1 MSIKV
6 IRPIASWLVARPQ
19 NAVIGLAGTLLLPF
33 AQIIS
38 GTVMALLVF
47 KHGAGIA
54 AAQGAIATA
63 ILAVVSLLVSASVSQ
78 VLGNAL
84 LIWVPVILL
93 VVMMR
98 GWRSL
103 TLTLQV
109 TVIAAML
116 ITLGFYAVLGDPNVF
131 WGEILVRISDSF
143 RDMGLTQHA
152 DILVEERD
160 IIAPQMT
167 VLVVI
172 TTWSLYAVVLL
183 LGYAVYRTLPG
194 ITGNFGLFRD
204 LNFGRVLALTMAV
217 ASVIAMLTGAVWLQ
231 NFAFVIFALF
241 WLQGLAIIHW
251 LHAHKRVPLAV
262 VILVYALIPLLNAL
276 LVMGLAVVGYIDAWF
291 GFRTRKS
298 AI

>member
-1 MSIKV
+1 MM
-6 IRPIASWLVARPQ
+6 RPIASWLVARPQ

-47 KHGAGIA
+47 KHGAALA
-54 AAQGAIATA
+54 AAQGGIATA
-63 ILAVVSLLVSASVSQ
+63 ILAILSLVVSASVSQ

-84 LIWVPVILL
+84 MVWAPVILL

-109 TVIAAML
+109 TVIAAMVV
-116 ITLGFYAVLGDPNVF
+116 TLGFYLSLGDPSVF
-131 WGEILVRISDSF
+131 WSEVLVRISDSF
-143 RDMGLTQHA
+143 RDMGLEQHA
-152 DILVEERD
+152 DILVEQREL
-160 IIAPQMT
+160 IAPQMT

-172 TTWSLYAVVLL
+172 TTWSIYTMVLL
-183 LGYAVYRTLPG
+183 LGYAVYRMLPG
-194 ITGNFGLFRD
+194 ITADFGRFRD

-217 ASVIAMLTGAVWLQ
+217 ASVIATLTGAVWLQ
-231 NFAFVIFALF
+231 NFAFVIFAMF
-241 WLQGLAIIHW
+241 WLQGLAIVHW
-251 LHAHKRVPLAV
+251 LHSQGRLPLAV

-291 GFRTRKS
+291 GFRKAKLAT
-298 AI
+298 

>member
-1 MSIKV
+1 M
-6 IRPIASWLVARPQ
+6 RPISSWLVARPQ

-47 KHGAGIA
+47 KHGAAVA
-54 AAQGAIATA
+54 AAQGAVATA

-84 LIWVPVILL
+84 LIWAPVILL

-116 ITLGFYAVLGDPNVF
+116 VTLGFYAALGDPNVF

-143 RDMGLTQHA
+143 REMGLTQHA
-152 DILVEERD
+152 DILVQERD
-160 IIAPQMT
+160 LIAPQMT

-183 LGYAVYRTLPG
+183 LGYAAYRTLPG
-194 ITGNFGLFRD
+194 ITSNFGLFRD
-204 LNFGRVLALTMAV
+204 LNFGRVLALIMAT
-217 ASVIAMLTGAVWLQ
+217 ASVVAMLTGAIWLQ
-231 NFAFVIFALF
+231 NFAFVIFAMF
-241 WLQGLAIIHW
+241 WLQGLAIVHW
-251 LHAHKRVPLAV
+251 LHANKRVPLAV
-262 VILVYALIPLLNAL
+262 IILVYALIPLLNAL

-291 GFRTRKS
+291 GFRTRK
-298 AI
+298 AAL

>member
-1 MSIKV
+1 M
-6 IRPIASWLVARPQ
+6 RPLASWLVARPQ

-33 AQIIS
+33 AQIFS

-47 KHGAGIA
+47 KHGAALA
-54 AAQGAIATA
+54 AVQGVVATA
-63 ILAVVSLLVSASVSQ
+63 ILAIISLLVSASATQ
-78 VLGNAL
+78 VLANAL
-84 LIWVPVILL
+84 VIWVPVILL

-116 ITLGFYAVLGDPNVF
+116 VTLAFYAVLGDPNVF
-131 WGEILVRISDSF
+131 WGEVLVRISDSF
-143 RDMGLTQHA
+143 REMGLVQHA
-152 DILVEERD
+152 DILVEQRD

-167 VLVVI
+167 ILVVL
-172 TTWSLYAVVLL
+172 TTWSLYALVLL

-194 ITGNFGLFRD
+194 VTSDFGRFRD

-231 NFAFVIFALF
+231 NFAFVIFAMF

-251 LHAHKRVPLAV
+251 LHSQGRLPLAV
-262 VILVYALIPLLNAL
+262 VILAYALIPVLNAL

-291 GFRTRKS
+291 GFRARKAAS
-298 AI
+298 

>member
-1 MSIKV
+1 M
-6 IRPIASWLVARPQ
+6 RPIASWLVARPQ
-19 NAVIGLAGTLLLPF
+19 NAVLGLAGTLLLPF

-47 KHGAGIA
+47 KHGPALA
-54 AAQGAIATA
+54 AVQGVVATA
-63 ILAVVSLLVSASVSQ
+63 ILAIISLLVNASVSQ

-109 TVIAAML
+109 TVILAML
-116 ITLGFYAVLGDPNVF
+116 VTLGIYAVLGDPNVF
-131 WGEILVRISDSF
+131 WGEVLMRISESF
-143 RDMGLTQHA
+143 RDMGLVQHA

-160 IIAPQMT
+160 LIAPQMT

-183 LGYAVYRTLPG
+183 LGYAAYRMLPG

-204 LNFGRVLALTMAV
+204 LNFGRVLALTMAL

-231 NFAFVIFALF
+231 NFAFVVFALF
-241 WLQGLAIIHW
+241 WLQGLAIVHW
-251 LHAHKRVPLAV
+251 LHAKGRLPLAV

-291 GFRTRKS
+291 GFRTRKP
-298 AI
+298 AL

>member
-1 MSIKV
+1 M
-6 IRPIASWLVARPQ
+6 RPIASWLVARPQ

-38 GTVMALLVF
+38 GTLMALLVF
-47 KHGAGIA
+47 KHGAAVA

-63 ILAVVSLLVSASVSQ
+63 ILAVISLLVSASVSH

-84 LIWVPVILL
+84 VIWGPVILL

-143 RDMGLTQHA
+143 REMGLTQHA
-152 DILVEERD
+152 DILVQERD
-160 IIAPQMT
+160 VIAPQMT

-183 LGYAVYRTLPG
+183 LGYAVYRALPG
-194 ITGNFGLFRD
+194 ITSNFGLFRD

-231 NFAFVIFALF
+231 NFAFVIFAMF

-251 LHAHKRVPLAV
+251 LHANKRVPLAV

-291 GFRTRKS
+291 GFRRRKP
-298 AI
+298 AL

>member
-1 MSIKV
+1 M
-6 IRPIASWLVARPQ
+6 RPISSWLVARPQ

-47 KHGAGIA
+47 KHGAAVA
-54 AAQGAIATA
+54 AAQGAVATA

-84 LIWVPVILL
+84 VIWAPVILL

-143 RDMGLTQHA
+143 REMGLTQHA
-152 DILVEERD
+152 DILVQERD
-160 IIAPQMT
+160 LIAPQMT

-194 ITGNFGLFRD
+194 ITSNFGLFRD
-204 LNFGRVLALTMAV
+204 LNFGRVLALIMAT
-217 ASVIAMLTGAVWLQ
+217 ASVVAMLTGAVWLQ
-231 NFAFVIFALF
+231 NFAFVIFAMF
-241 WLQGLAIIHW
+241 WLQGLAIVHW
-251 LHAHKRVPLAV
+251 LHANKRLPLAV
-262 VILVYALIPLLNAL
+262 IILVYALIPLLNAL

-291 GFRTRKS
+291 GFRTRKP
-298 AI
+298 AL

>member
-1 MSIKV
+1 M
-6 IRPIASWLVARPQ
+6 RPISSWLVARPQ

-47 KHGAGIA
+47 KHGAAVA
-54 AAQGAIATA
+54 AAQGAVATA

-84 LIWVPVILL
+84 LIWAPVILL

-116 ITLGFYAVLGDPNVF
+116 VTLGFYAALGDPNVF

-143 RDMGLTQHA
+143 REMGLTQHA
-152 DILVEERD
+152 DILVQERD
-160 IIAPQMT
+160 LIAPQMT

-183 LGYAVYRTLPG
+183 LGYAAYRALPG
-194 ITGNFGLFRD
+194 ITSNFGLFRD
-204 LNFGRVLALTMAV
+204 LNFGRVLALIMAT
-217 ASVIAMLTGAVWLQ
+217 ASVVAMLTGAIWLQ
-231 NFAFVIFALF
+231 NFAFVIFAMF
-241 WLQGLAIIHW
+241 WLQGLAIVHW
-251 LHAHKRVPLAV
+251 LHANKRVPLAV
-262 VILVYALIPLLNAL
+262 VIVVYALIPLLNAL
-276 LVMGLAVVGYIDAWF
+276 LVMGLAVAGYIDAWF
-291 GFRTRKS
+291 DFRRRKT
-298 AI
+298 AL

>member
-1 MSIKV
+1 M
-6 IRPIASWLVARPQ
+6 RPIVSWLVARPQ

-38 GTVMALLVF
+38 GTLMALLVF
-47 KHGAGIA
+47 KHGAAVA

-63 ILAVVSLLVSASVSQ
+63 ILAVISLLVSASVSH

-84 LIWVPVILL
+84 VIWGPVILL

-143 RDMGLTQHA
+143 REMGLTQHA
-152 DILVEERD
+152 DILVQERD
-160 IIAPQMT
+160 VIAPQMT

-183 LGYAVYRTLPG
+183 LGYAVYRALPG
-194 ITGNFGLFRD
+194 ITSNFGLFRD

-231 NFAFVIFALF
+231 NFAFVIFAMF

-251 LHAHKRVPLAV
+251 LHANKRVPLAV

-291 GFRTRKS
+291 GFRRRKP
-298 AI
+298 AL

>member
-1 MSIKV
+1 
-6 IRPIASWLVARPQ
+6 LVARPQ

-47 KHGAGIA
+47 KHGAAVA
-54 AAQGAIATA
+54 AAQGAVATA

-84 LIWVPVILL
+84 VIWAPVILL

-143 RDMGLTQHA
+143 REMGLTQHA
-152 DILVEERD
+152 DILAQERD
-160 IIAPQMT
+160 LIAPQMT

-194 ITGNFGLFRD
+194 ITSNFGLFRD
-204 LNFGRVLALTMAV
+204 LNFGRVLALIMAT
-217 ASVIAMLTGAVWLQ
+217 ASVVAMLTGAIWLQ
-231 NFAFVIFALF
+231 NFAFVIFAMF
-241 WLQGLAIIHW
+241 WLQGLAIVHW
-251 LHAHKRVPLAV
+251 LHANKRVPLAV
-262 VILVYALIPLLNAL
+262 IILVYALMPLLNAL

-291 GFRTRKS
+291 GFRTRKP
-298 AI
+298 AL

>member
-1 MSIKV
+1 M
-6 IRPIASWLVARPQ
+6 RPIVSWLVARPQ

-38 GTVMALLVF
+38 GTLMALLVF
-47 KHGAGIA
+47 KHGAAVA

-63 ILAVVSLLVSASVSQ
+63 ILAVISLLVSASVSH

-84 LIWVPVILL
+84 VIWGPVILL

-143 RDMGLTQHA
+143 REMGLTQHA
-152 DILVEERD
+152 DILVQERD
-160 IIAPQMT
+160 VIAPQMT

-183 LGYAVYRTLPG
+183 LGYAVYRALPG
-194 ITGNFGLFRD
+194 ITSSFGLFRD

-231 NFAFVIFALF
+231 NFAFVIFAMF

-251 LHAHKRVPLAV
+251 LHANKRVPLAV

-291 GFRTRKS
+291 GFRRRKP
-298 AI
+298 AL

>member
-1 MSIKV
+1 M
-6 IRPIASWLVARPQ
+6 RPIASWLVARPQ

-33 AQIIS
+33 AQILS

-47 KHGAGIA
+47 KHGAAVA

-63 ILAVVSLLVSASVSQ
+63 ILAVISLLVSASVSQ
-78 VLGNAL
+78 VMANAL
-84 LIWVPVILL
+84 VIWGPAILL
-93 VVMMR
+93 VAMMR

-143 RDMGLTQHA
+143 REMGLTQHA
-152 DILVEERD
+152 DILVQERD

-172 TTWSLYAVVLL
+172 TTWSLYAAVLS

-194 ITGNFGLFRD
+194 IKANFGLFRD
-204 LNFGRVLALTMAV
+204 LNFGRVLALTMAI
-217 ASVIAMLTGAVWLQ
+217 ASVVAMLTGAVWLQ
-231 NFAFVIFALF
+231 NFAFVIFAMF
-241 WLQGLAIIHW
+241 WLQGLAIVHW
-251 LHAHKRVPLAV
+251 LHANKRVPLAV
-262 VILVYALIPLLNAL
+262 VIVVYALIPLLNAL
-276 LVMGLAVVGYIDAWF
+276 LVMGLAVAGYIDAWF
-291 GFRTRKS
+291 DFRRRKT
-298 AI
+298 AL

>member
-1 MSIKV
+1 M
-6 IRPIASWLVARPQ
+6 RPISSWLVARPQ

-47 KHGAGIA
+47 KHGAAVA
-54 AAQGAIATA
+54 AAQGAVATA

-84 LIWVPVILL
+84 VIWAPVILL

-143 RDMGLTQHA
+143 REMGLTQHA
-152 DILVEERD
+152 DILVQERD
-160 IIAPQMT
+160 LIAPQMT

-194 ITGNFGLFRD
+194 ITSNFGLFRD
-204 LNFGRVLALTMAV
+204 LNFGRVLALIMAT
-217 ASVIAMLTGAVWLQ
+217 ASVVAMLTGAVWLQ
-231 NFAFVIFALF
+231 NFAFVIFAMF
-241 WLQGLAIIHW
+241 WLQGLAIVHW
-251 LHAHKRVPLAV
+251 LHANKRVPLAV
-262 VILVYALIPLLNAL
+262 IILVYALIPLLNAL

-291 GFRTRKS
+291 GFRTRKP
-298 AI
+298 AL

>member
-1 MSIKV
+1 M
-6 IRPIASWLVARPQ
+6 RPIASWLVARPQ

-47 KHGAGIA
+47 KHGAALA
-54 AAQGAIATA
+54 AVQGVIATA
-63 ILAVVSLLVSASVSQ
+63 ILAILSLVVSASVSQ

-84 LIWVPVILL
+84 VIWAPVILL

-109 TVIAAML
+109 TVIAAMVV
-116 ITLGFYAVLGDPNVF
+116 TLGFYLSLGDPSVF
-131 WGEILVRISDSF
+131 WSEVLVRISDSF
-143 RDMGLTQHA
+143 RDMGLEQHA
-152 DILVEERD
+152 DILVEQRAL
-160 IIAPQMT
+160 IAPQMT

-172 TTWSLYAVVLL
+172 TTWSIYTMVLL
-183 LGYAVYRTLPG
+183 LGYAVYRMLPG
-194 ITGNFGLFRD
+194 ITADFGRFRD

-231 NFAFVIFALF
+231 NFAFVIFAMF
-241 WLQGLAIIHW
+241 WLQGLAIVHW
-251 LHAHKRVPLAV
+251 LHSQGRLPLAV

-291 GFRTRKS
+291 GFRKAKLAT
-298 AI
+298 

>member
-1 MSIKV
+1 M
-6 IRPIASWLVARPQ
+6 RPITSWLVARPQ

-47 KHGAGIA
+47 KHGAAVA

-84 LIWVPVILL
+84 VIWAPVILL

-143 RDMGLTQHA
+143 REMGLTQHA
-152 DILVEERD
+152 DILVQERD
-160 IIAPQMT
+160 LIAPQMT

-194 ITGNFGLFRD
+194 ITSNFGLFRD
-204 LNFGRVLALTMAV
+204 LNFGRVLALIMAT
-217 ASVIAMLTGAVWLQ
+217 ASVVAMLTGAVWLQ
-231 NFAFVIFALF
+231 NFAFVIFAMF
-241 WLQGLAIIHW
+241 WLQGLAIVHW
-251 LHAHKRVPLAV
+251 LHANKRVPLAV

-291 GFRTRKS
+291 GFRRRKP
-298 AI
+298 AL

>member
-1 MSIKV
+1 M
-6 IRPIASWLVARPQ
+6 RPIASWLVARPQ

-47 KHGAGIA
+47 KHGAALA
-54 AAQGAIATA
+54 ALQGAIATA
-63 ILAVVSLLVSASVSQ
+63 ILAIVSLVVSASVSQ
-78 VLGNAL
+78 VLSNAL
-84 LIWVPVILL
+84 VIWAPVILL

-109 TVIAAML
+109 TVIVAML
-116 ITLGFYAVLGDPNVF
+116 VTLGFYLSLGDPSVF
-131 WGEILVRISDSF
+131 WSKVLVRISDSF
-143 RDMGLTQHA
+143 RDMGLERHA
-152 DILVEERD
+152 DILIEQRD
-160 IIAPQMT
+160 VIAPQMT

-172 TTWSLYAVVLL
+172 TTWSIYTMVLL

-194 ITGNFGLFRD
+194 ATSDFGRFRD

-231 NFAFVIFALF
+231 NFAFVIFAMF
-241 WLQGLAIIHW
+241 WLQGLAIVHW
-251 LHAHKRVPLAV
+251 LHSQGRLPLAV

-276 LVMGLAVVGYIDAWF
+276 LVMGLAVLGYIDAWF
-291 GFRTRKS
+291 AFRKRKT
-298 AI
+298 A

>member
-1 MSIKV
+1 M
-6 IRPIASWLVARPQ
+6 RPIVSWLVARPQ

-38 GTVMALLVF
+38 GTLMALLVF
-47 KHGAGIA
+47 KHGAAVA

-63 ILAVVSLLVSASVSQ
+63 ILAVISLLVSASVSH

-84 LIWVPVILL
+84 VIWGPVILL

-143 RDMGLTQHA
+143 REMGLTQHA
-152 DILVEERD
+152 DILVQERD
-160 IIAPQMT
+160 LIAPQMT

-183 LGYAVYRTLPG
+183 LGYAVYRALPG
-194 ITGNFGLFRD
+194 ITSNFGLFRD
-204 LNFGRVLALTMAV
+204 LNFGRVLALTMAI

-231 NFAFVIFALF
+231 NFAFVIFAMF
-241 WLQGLAIIHW
+241 WLQGLAIVHW
-251 LHAHKRVPLAV
+251 LHANKRVPLAV

-291 GFRTRKS
+291 GFRRRKP
-298 AI
+298 AL

>member
-1 MSIKV
+1 MM
-6 IRPIASWLVARPQ
+6 RPIASWLVARPQ

-47 KHGAGIA
+47 KHGAALA
-54 AAQGAIATA
+54 AVQGVIATA
-63 ILAVVSLLVSASVSQ
+63 ILSILSLVVSASVSQ

-84 LIWVPVILL
+84 VIWVPVILL

-109 TVIAAML
+109 TVIAAMVV
-116 ITLGFYAVLGDPNVF
+116 TLGFYLSLGDPSVF
-131 WGEILVRISDSF
+131 WSEVLVRISDSF
-143 RDMGLTQHA
+143 RDMGLEQHA
-152 DILVEERD
+152 DILVEQREL
-160 IIAPQMT
+160 IAPQMT

-172 TTWSLYAVVLL
+172 TTWSIYTMVLL
-183 LGYAVYRTLPG
+183 LGYAVYRILPG
-194 ITGNFGLFRD
+194 INSDFGRFRD

-217 ASVIAMLTGAVWLQ
+217 ASVVAMLTGAVWLQ
-231 NFAFVIFALF
+231 NFAFVIFAMF
-241 WLQGLAIIHW
+241 WLQGLAIVHW
-251 LHAHKRVPLAV
+251 LHSQGRLPLAV

-291 GFRTRKS
+291 GFRQRKLVV
-298 AI
+298 